1 MKNKFVYF
9 NKQIT
14 RLEDNQV
21 FCFGS
26 NLAGRH
32 SAGADAAYIALR
44 FFGAEYG
51 EGAGFTGR
59 CYAIPTKDK
68 NIKTLP
74 LDEVKVFVDSFVLV
88 THQLTDKEFII
99 TQIGRGRDGYKASQI
114 APLFKGCNPDN
125 TLFDIEWREYLE

>member
-9 NKQIT
+9 NRKIT
-14 RLEDNQV
+14 RLENNQV

-32 SAGADAAYIALR
+32 GAGAAYIAMR

-51 EGAGFTGR
+51 KGAGFTGR

-68 NIKTLP
+68 NIRTLP
-74 LDEVKVFVDSFVLV
+74 LDEIKLFIDSFVLI
-88 THQLTDKEFII
+88 THKVTDKEFIV
-99 TQIGRGRDGYKASQI
+99 TQIGCGLAGYEARQI